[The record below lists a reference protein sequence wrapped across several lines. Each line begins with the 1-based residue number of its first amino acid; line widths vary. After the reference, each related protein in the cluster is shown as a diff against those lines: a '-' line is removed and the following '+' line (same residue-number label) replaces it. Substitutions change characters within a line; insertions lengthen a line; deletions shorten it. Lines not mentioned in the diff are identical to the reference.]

1 MDNQQK
7 KRQIIHVDMDAFYA
21 SVEQRD
27 NPDLQGKPVV
37 VGGNPKSRGVASTCS
52 YEARKFG
59 IRSAMPLAEAQ
70 RRCPQAI
77 FLPVNMAKYQE
88 VSIQIHRIFEDYTP
102 IIEPISLD
110 EAFLDVTDSISL
122 FGSSEN
128 IASEIK
134 QRIKNEL
141 QLTASVGIASNKYLA
156 KIASDIRK
164 PDGFFK
170 LTDEEIDDFL
180 DPLPVERIWGVGP
193 KTAHQLHKLKVK
205 TIRDLKELD
214 EPYLKHIF
222 GSLGSQLYQLARGID
237 SRPVQPIREIK
248 SIGREITFPE
258 DVFDH
263 EVLKT
268 FILDLIV
275 DVGRNLRQKSLKART
290 ITLKIRYPDFRTVT
304 RSKTLDNYTDLDK
317 DIAREAYLLLDGLR
331 LTQPIRLLG
340 VSVHNLSGEMNQP
353 SLFDAEDKNKNNK
366 EILSRTVDSL
376 KDRFGENSITFAR
389 LLKDKKDSVH

>member
-1 MDNQQK
+1 MDNHQK

-27 NPDLQGKPVV
+27 NPELKGKPVV
-37 VGGNPKSRGVASTCS
+37 IGGNPKGRGVASTCS
-52 YEARKFG
+52 YEARKYG

-77 FLPVNMAKYQE
+77 FLPVNMGKYQE
-88 VSIQIHRIFEDYTP
+88 VSSQIHKIFEYYTP

-110 EAFLDVTDSISL
+110 EAFLDVTSSISL

-134 QRIKNEL
+134 HRIKKEL
-141 QLTASVGIASNKYLA
+141 QLTASVGLASNKYLA

-170 LTDEEIDDFL
+170 LADEDIEDFL
-180 DPLPVERIWGVGP
+180 NPLPVERIWGVGP
-193 KTAHQLHKLKVK
+193 KTAEQLHNLKVR
-205 TIRDLKELD
+205 TISDLKTLD
-214 EPYLKHIF
+214 ETYLKNIF

-237 SRPVQPIREIK
+237 NRPVEPIREIK
-248 SIGREITFPE
+248 SIGRETTFPE
-258 DVFDH
+258 DIFDQ

-268 FILDLIV
+268 FILDLVV
-275 DVGRNLRQKSLKART
+275 DVGRNLRLKSLKART

-304 RSKTLDNYTDLDK
+304 RSKTLDYYTDLDK
-317 DIAREAYLLLDGLR
+317 EIAKEAYFLLNELR

-340 VSVHNLSGEMNQP
+340 VSVHNMSGEMTQP
-353 SLFDAEDKNKNNK
+353 SLFDTEDKNNN

-376 KDRFGENSITFAR
+376 KDRFGEDSIIFAR
-389 LLKDKKDSVH
+389 LLGTKKNK